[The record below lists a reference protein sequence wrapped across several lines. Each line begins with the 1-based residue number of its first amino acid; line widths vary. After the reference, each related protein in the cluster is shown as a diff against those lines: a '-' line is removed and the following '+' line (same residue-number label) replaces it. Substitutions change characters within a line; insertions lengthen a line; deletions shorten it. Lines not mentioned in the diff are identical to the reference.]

1 MKYSDEEV
9 KKAAEV
15 LFPECRKYETSI
27 RCNENILGTNDDET
41 YSYDIFILKKGKKIE
56 VATLRNKHVSDAL
69 KTLLK
74 TYGYCRI
81 STPQQSI
88 DRQIRNIKVAYPNAY
103 IVQEAFTG
111 TKMDR
116 PEWKKLM
123 KNIAPGDI
131 IVFDSV
137 SRMSRN
143 ADEGVETYFELYE
156 KRIQLVFLKEP
167 YINTEVYAENMK
179 DKIELQ
185 GTDEDEIFKGLNN
198 YFRKLAEKQI
208 RIAFDQAEKEVQ
220 DLHQRTKEGI
230 QTARLNGK
238 QIGQR
243 RGNKLTVKKEA
254 PAKDIIMKHSKAFNG
269 TLSDIECIKLTGLS
283 RNTYYKYKSELKAA
297 EENS

>member
-9 KKAAEV
+9 KKAAKI

-27 RCNENILGTNDDET
+27 SFGENILGTNDDEI
-41 YSYDIFILKKGKKIE
+41 YSYDIFVLKKGKKVE
-56 VATLRNKHVSDAL
+56 LATLRNQHIKAAL
-69 KTLLK
+69 KKLSK

-88 DRQIRNIKVAYPNAY
+88 DRQIRNIKAEYPDA
-103 IVQEAFTG
+103 IILEEAFTG

-116 PEWKKLM
+116 PEWNKLRKK
-123 KNIAPGDI
+123 ITSGDT

-137 SRMSRN
+137 SRMSRS
-143 ADEGVETYFELYE
+143 ADEGVQTYFEMYE
-156 KRIQLVFLKEP
+156 KGIQLVFLKEH
-167 YINTEVYAENMK
+167 YIDTEVYAENMK

-208 RIAFDQAEKEVQ
+208 RIAFDQSEKEVK
-220 DLHQRTKEGI
+220 DLQQRTKEGI
-230 QTARLNGK
+230 QTAKLNGK
-238 QIGQR
+238 QIGQKK
-243 RGNKLTVKKEA
+243 GIQLTIKKAA
-254 PAKDIIMKHSKAFNG
+254 PAKEIILKHSKAFNG

-283 RNTYYKYKSELKAA
+283 RNTYYKYKSELKSKR
-297 EENS
+297 NG